1 MNTHNASV
9 TMLEPVGVKDKDE
22 NNLWIY
28 EFRRW
33 RKVMGAMCN
42 ELMCNEHLAGG
53 IICRIDV
60 I

>member
-1 MNTHNASV
+1 
-9 TMLEPVGVKDKDE
+9 MLEPVGVKDKDE

-28 EFRRW
+28 EYRRW
-33 RKVMGAMCN
+33 RKVMGG

-53 IICRIDV
+53 IIGRIAV

>member
-1 MNTHNASV
+1 
-9 TMLEPVGVKDKDE
+9 MLEPVGVKDKDE
-22 NNLWIY
+22 NHLWIY

-33 RKVMGAMCN
+33 RKVMGALCN